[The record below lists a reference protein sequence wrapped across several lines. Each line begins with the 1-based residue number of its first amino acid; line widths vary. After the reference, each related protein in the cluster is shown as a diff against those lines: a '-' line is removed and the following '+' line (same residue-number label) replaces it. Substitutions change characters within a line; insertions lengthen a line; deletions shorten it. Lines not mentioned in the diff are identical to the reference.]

1 MASEYLREC
10 KKSSDVMVKVGEKR
24 EMAFVWPN
32 KDGSLSFKI
41 MAGKCWA
48 EGTCLIGGDLVECET
63 WFWEDGGGC
72 APQPFGGIIEDLQ
85 RDVNR
90 LQEFEVECREDNQKQ
105 ITEIRLMMRMLGEVQ
120 VLAADYQIS

>member
-1 MASEYLREC
+1 MAFEFLREC
-10 KKSSDVMVKVGEKR
+10 KKGSDVIVRVGEKR

-41 MAGKCWA
+41 MSGECWA
-48 EGTCLIGGDLVECET
+48 EGTCLIGGDLVECEVM
-63 WFWEDGGGC
+63 FWEDGGGY
-72 APQPFGGIIEDLQ
+72 APQAFGGIIEDLQ

-90 LQEFEVECREDNQKQ
+90 LQEFEVEYKEDNQEQ

-120 VLAADYQIS
+120 ILAADYQSS